1 MSARPGAAPPGWDVV
16 VVGAG
21 PIGLATALLLVRR
34 AGFASSRVAV
44 VDRRIPDEISRVA
57 ALPVDL
63 RVFALSRAS
72 ERILR
77 ACDAW
82 NDVRATRAA
91 PYERMQV
98 WHADVPPHGGDAL
111 VFDAAEMGERD
122 LGVIVENN
130 VLQAALAGA
139 ARRAG
144 ITFIEGQ
151 VGAVTTDRSA
161 VSLGLANQA
170 LRARLVV
177 GADGAASHVRELAGL
192 TTARGDYGQTALV
205 AMVHTARPHQHTAW
219 QRFLGD
225 GTLAFLPLADGRSS
239 IVWSLPTPR
248 AERLMSVAAEA
259 FERELEKD
267 FDGALGKV
275 KLESERLKF
284 PLWRLPAEHY
294 VTARLALVGDAAHV
308 VHPLAGQGANLGLLD
323 AAALADVLADGTA
336 QREDPGAERIL
347 RRYERWRR
355 SENELMA
362 AAIDAFDRLLARGTG
377 KVAELAQRGMPLVN
391 RSGVGKRA
399 FIERAMGLA
408 GELPVSARPQ

>member
-1 MSARPGAAPPGWDVV
+1 MSDYDVV

-21 PIGLATALLLVRR
+21 PIGLATALLFARQ
-34 AGFASSRVAV
+34 AGFAGARVAV
-44 VDRRIPDEISRVA
+44 VDRRVPDGLAKVA
-57 ALPVDL
+57 GSPLDL

-77 ACDAW
+77 VCGAW
-82 NDVRATRAA
+82 DDIRATRAQS
-91 PYERMQV
+91 YERMQV

-122 LGVIVENN
+122 LGVIVENS

-139 ARRAG
+139 LERAG
-144 ITFIEGQ
+144 IALFAGEVTALTQER
-151 VGAVTTDRSA
+151 GAA
-161 VSLGLANQA
+161 VLGMGAES
-170 LRARLVV
+170 LRAKLVI
-177 GADGAASHVRELAGL
+177 GADGASSRVRELAGL
-192 TTARGDYGQTALV
+192 ATARADYGQTALV
-205 AMVHTARPHQHTAW
+205 AMVETARPHANTAW

-225 GTLAFLPLADGRSS
+225 GTLAFLPLHDGRSS

-248 AERLMSVAAEA
+248 ADRLLTLAPEA
-259 FERELEKD
+259 FESELEKD
-267 FDGALGKV
+267 LDGALGKV
-275 KLESERLKF
+275 KLASERIRF
-284 PLWRLPAEHY
+284 PLWRLSAEHY

-323 AAALADVLADGTA
+323 AAALADVLAEGLA

-362 AAIDAFDRLLARGTG
+362 TAIDAFDRLLARGSG
-377 KVAELAQRGMPLVN
+377 KVAELAQRGMPWVN
-391 RSGVGKRA
+391 RSGIAKRV

-408 GELPVSARPQ
+408 GELPAAAAR

>member
-1 MSARPGAAPPGWDVV
+1 MNIDYDVA

-21 PIGLATALLLVRR
+21 PIGLATAVLLARQ
-34 AGFASSRVAV
+34 AGFAADRVAV
-44 VDRRIPDEISRVA
+44 FDRRIPDSLDRLGE
-57 ALPVDL
+57 LPMDL

-72 ERILR
+72 EKILR
-77 ACDAW
+77 AADAW
-82 NDVRATRAA
+82 TDVAATRAE

-111 VFDAAEMGERD
+111 VFDAAEIGERD
-122 LGVIVENN
+122 LGVIAENN

-144 ITFIEGQ
+144 VQLVAGE
-151 VGAVTTDRSA
+151 VSALELERDAAVLHAGER
-161 VSLGLANQA
+161 Q

-177 GADGAASHVRELAGL
+177 GADGAQSRVREFAGL
-192 TTARGDYGQTALV
+192 AATRTDYGQTAIV
-205 AMVHTARPHQHTAW
+205 AMVSTARSHAHTAW

-225 GTLAFLPLADGRSS
+225 GTLAFLPLKDARSS
-239 IVWSLPTPR
+239 IVWSLPTAR
-248 AERLMSVAAEA
+248 ADKLLAATPDA

-275 KLESERLKF
+275 QLVSERLRF
-284 PLWRLPAEHY
+284 PLWRLSASAY
-294 VTARLALVGDAAHV
+294 VSERVALVGDAAHV

-323 AAALADVLADGTA
+323 AAALADVLAGGLKE
-336 QREDPGAERIL
+336 REDPGALRLL

-355 SENELMA
+355 SENDLMSG
-362 AAIDAFDRLLARGTG
+362 AIDVFDRLLARGTG
-377 KVAELAQRGMPLVN
+377 RVAELAQRGMPWVN
-391 RSGVGKRA
+391 RSTMAKRM

-408 GELPVSARPQ
+408 GELPAAAR